1 MKHVTAATIG
11 LAIGLTLI
19 VAAPAYPHGGGVIRV
34 ASKQVAVGGT
44 IALTGEKFEKN
55 AELRLELRGVLD
67 NYPAGRVRSD
77 ANGKLSASITIPPA
91 VPIGAYTLVAIADD
105 GDVTARTDL
114 AVGPAPDVAAS
125 KEGDAPHGDR
135 DAGHAGHRGNDENR
149 ANHDAGRVGG
159 HCRADFAQLWRRSI
173 FTCSLEGHREPL
185 ASEPRKDQNRSRTL
199 YAP

>member
-1 MKHVTAATIG
+1 MKHVSAATIG

-44 IALTGEKFEKN
+44 IALTGEKLEKN

-77 ANGKLSASITIPPA
+77 ASGKFSASITIPPA

-114 AVGPAPDVAAS
+114 AVGPAPDIAAS
-125 KEGDAPHGDR
+125 KEGMPHMATGMPGMQATAEMMKIER
-135 DAGHAGHRGNDENR
+135 TTTPGEWAVIA
-149 ANHDAGRVGG
+149 ALILLSLGG
-159 HCRADFAQLWRRSI
+159 GAFLLVRSKV
-173 FTCSLEGHREPL
+173 TG
-185 ASEPRKDQNRSRTL
+185 SR
-199 YAP
+199 